1 MLKEIIVKAASVE
14 EAIEQGAKE
23 LGVAPAQCMHEVLE
37 TQQKLFSKKLKYALV
52 KRRKR
57 K

>member
-23 LGVAPAQCMHEVLE
+23 LGVAPAQCMHEVL
-37 TQQKLFSKKLKYALV
+37 
-52 KRRKR
+52 
-57 K
+57 